1 MLFGVIDLDI
11 ASSVFVIAFIILAA
25 LNMFV
30 FPKVFMINRRVFKG
44 PDKIVKDEDSL
55 ETRTLIVQVTGSK
68 SAQYINKAVIV
79 YKGLNCY
86 LRPILA
92 QDLQSIRY
100 EVTMYDEKNDDEY
113 VPFKTITIDQQTI
126 DGGELDLVRLSERT
140 KTVQI
145 NVIKANN
152 EKVNKQNIRTTDMLK
167 YAFTAAIAIIP
178 ATFAVIAFF
187 LAGFAGDVSSLMVMW
202 SKNYEQTI
210 SIAAIIVPII
220 AYIATVPIIL
230 FITRAI
236 FRPQFKQKGV
246 KTNGN

>member
-11 ASSVFVIAFIILAA
+11 ASSVFVIVFIILAA

-30 FPKVFMINRRVFKG
+30 FPKVFMINRRVFRG
-44 PDKIVKDEDSL
+44 PDKIVKDEEGM

-92 QDLQSIRY
+92 KEVQSITY
-100 EVTMYDEKNDDEY
+100 EVTMYDERSDEEY
-113 VPFKTITIDQQTI
+113 VPFKTITVNQTNI

-145 NVIKANN
+145 NVIKADE
-152 EKVNKQNIRTTDMLK
+152 EKVNKQNIRTKDMLK
-167 YAFTAAIAIIP
+167 YAFTSAIAIIP
-178 ATFAVIAFF
+178 AAFAVIAFF
-187 LAGFAGDVSSLMVMW
+187 LASFAGDSSSLMAMW
-202 SKNYEQTI
+202 NQNYEDTI
-210 SIAAIIVPII
+210 SIAAIVVPII

-246 KTNGN
+246 KKNGN